1 MKGIENPFQ
10 LKVLEPIE
18 LVIPEKTK
26 PKEVISEEMQ
36 GMSETQRKSVLLQR
50 KIRDV
55 SQNKIMSFR

>member
-36 GMSETQRKSVLLQR
+36 GMSETQR
-50 KIRDV
+50 
-55 SQNKIMSFR
+55 